1 VNQVAFSP
9 DGQRIVTASGDDT
22 ARVWRADG
30 TGEPVVL
37 KGHTSWVYQTAFSP
51 DGSRILV
58 ASGNLWVHLFAVQ
71 RETDSQSLTI
81 QPIACRLVPFGLWS
95 GAFQFDEV
103 NPGQLRVGLL
113 VTGNGIKTAD
123 MRFDIADAPPLEGNP
138 QELLETWQHKLAL
151 KFDQDGKIVPRWP
164 VGEPIRT
171 R

>member
-1 VNQVAFSP
+1 MNQAVFSP

-81 QPIACRLVPFGLWS
+81 QPIAFRLVPFGLWS

-113 VTGNGIKTAD
+113 VTDSAFESEASRSMG
-123 MRFDIADAPPLEGNP
+123 APP
-138 QELLETWQHKLAL
+138 A
-151 KFDQDGKIVPRWP
+151 
-164 VGEPIRT
+164 
-171 R
+171 